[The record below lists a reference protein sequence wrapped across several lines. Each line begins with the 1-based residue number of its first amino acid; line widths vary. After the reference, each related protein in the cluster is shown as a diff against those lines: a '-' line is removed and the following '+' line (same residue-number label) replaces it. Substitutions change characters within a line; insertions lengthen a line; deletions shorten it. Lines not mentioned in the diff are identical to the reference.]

1 MRDGCCRLQSEH
13 THLRWLDRRPGHRSH
28 VAMSWISYQEW
39 QRQDSQNR
47 PDISLADGYLAGAAV
62 SLQVRADE
70 VWIAEILGQEDHS
83 NRRDDGALDA
93 LSGPRLELLSRL
105 TETRSSLTGAQ
116 NTYVPTLDLA
126 EDGEFDLAG
135 WASGF
140 LEAMGPDLDMWYYHL
155 AGSREC
161 ALLGL
166 LGTHAVGP
174 MGDAGKAHIAAHEK
188 RQDLEMLQARSWEFI
203 PGLLRVLYERKVEL
217 GDLGA

>member
-1 MRDGCCRLQSEH
+1 
-13 THLRWLDRRPGHRSH
+13 
-28 VAMSWISYQEW
+28 
-39 QRQDSQNR
+39 
-47 PDISLADGYLAGAAV
+47 LADGYLAGAAV
-62 SLQVRADE
+62 SLQVRGDE
-70 VWIAEILGQEDHS
+70 VWVAEILGQEDDADG
-83 NRRDDGALDA
+83 RDDGALDA
-93 LSGPRLELLSRL
+93 LSAPRRELLSRL
-105 TETRSSLTGAQ
+105 ATTRSSLAGAQ
-116 NTYVPTLDLA
+116 NTYVPTLDVS
-126 EDGEFDLAG
+126 EDGEFNLAG

-174 MGDAGKAHIAAHEK
+174 MGDAGKAHIAAHGK

>member
-1 MRDGCCRLQSEH
+1 
-13 THLRWLDRRPGHRSH
+13 
-28 VAMSWISYQEW
+28 
-39 QRQDSQNR
+39 
-47 PDISLADGYLAGAAV
+47 LADGYLAGAAV
-62 SLQVRADE
+62 SLQVRGDE
-70 VWIAEILGQEDHS
+70 VWVAEILGQEDDADG
-83 NRRDDGALDA
+83 RDDGALDA
-93 LSGPRLELLSRL
+93 LSGPRRELLSRL
-105 TETRSSLTGAQ
+105 ATTRSSLAGVQ
-116 NTYVPTLDLA
+116 NTYVPTLDVS
-126 EDGEFDLAG
+126 EDGEFNLAG

-174 MGDAGKAHIAAHEK
+174 MGDAGKAHIAAHGK